1 MFKWKDM
8 IVMVFLFHIVV
19 GDISLLMKYIVECL
33 EIENAIVDITSKR
46 VFLFWKYR
54 RK

>member
-1 MFKWKDM
+1 MFKRKDM
-8 IVMVFLFHIVV
+8 TVMVFLFNTVV

-33 EIENAIVDITSKR
+33 QIEKAIVDITFER
-46 VFLFWKYR
+46 VFLFWKCK